1 MRLTYV
7 KNLFRLIGVYVKGSD
22 FFTYRMYKKHHNNQ
36 PNDGVLQSVSERR
49 FAIVI
54 QGPVVENDNFTLST
68 IELYR
73 CHFPNAIIILS
84 TWTVSPI
91 LLEAAEKFNVH
102 VIQNKPP
109 DNPGIS
115 NINFQIT
122 TSSSGVLAAKE
133 LGAHYA
139 LKTRTDQRIYHPSL
153 ETYLFNLIESFPLSR
168 NVTNQASRLVGT
180 SLDTMKYRLYGI
192 GDHFLYGHIDD
203 MINYWNIP
211 LDSREK
217 LDEEFDTTTMTWR
230 KFSKLRVGGVYL
242 CSEFL
247 QRIGYDLAWT
257 LKDSFNTIRDR
268 FVIIDSASIKMY
280 WHKYTLNDDRYPQ
293 YGLFDPE
300 LSFNDW
306 LILYGS
312 MKDLIIDEKI
322 LDKPTK
328 KVSK

>member
-1 MRLTYV
+1 
-7 KNLFRLIGVYVKGSD
+7 
-22 FFTYRMYKKHHNNQ
+22 MYKKHHSNNL
-36 PNDGVLQSVSERR
+36 NHGALQSVLERR
-49 FAIVI
+49 FAIII
-54 QGPVVENDNFTLST
+54 QGPVADDDDFTLST

-73 CHFPNAIIILS
+73 FHFPNAIIILS
-84 TWTVSPI
+84 TWPVSPI
-91 LLEAAEKFNVH
+91 FLKAAQKFNVH

-115 NINFQIT
+115 NLNFQIT

-153 ETYLFNLIESFPLSR
+153 ETYLFNLIESFPLSN
-168 NVTNQASRLVGT
+168 NVTNQASRLVGI
-180 SLDTMKYRLYGI
+180 SLDTLKYRLYGI

-217 LDEEFDTTTMTWR
+217 LDKEFDMATMTWLE
-230 KFSKLRVGGVYL
+230 FSKLRSGGVYL

-247 QRIGYDLAWT
+247 QRTGSDLAWT
-257 LKDSFNTIRDR
+257 LKDSFNIISDR

-280 WHKYTLNDDRYPQ
+280 WHKYTINDDRYSQ
-293 YGLFDPE
+293 FGIFDPE

-312 MKDLIIDEKI
+312 MKNLIIDEEV
-322 LDKPTK
+322 LDKPII
-328 KVSK
+328 KVS